1 MKLHAILISTAI
13 SCVLASS
20 KLISL
25 PFKGVERTSLR
36 ASGKGLVDAP
46 LENIDLAY
54 LIDIQIGIIK
64 EISHKFK
71 LCIEK
76 VT

>member
-13 SCVLASS
+13 SYALAS

-25 PFKGVERTSLR
+25 PFKGVERTNLR
-36 ASGKGLVDAP
+36 ASASQGKGLVDAP

-54 LIDIQIGIIK
+54 LIDIQLGKIK
-64 EISHKFK
+64 KESSFGLHF
-71 LCIEK
+71 
-76 VT
+76 

>member
-1 MKLHAILISTAI
+1 MQLHAILISTAI

-54 LIDIQIGIIK
+54 LIDIQIGIMK
-64 EISHKFK
+64 EIYYSY
-71 LCIEK
+71 
-76 VT
+76 T